1 MQEKPGR
8 CGMIF
13 VLGRRKDC
21 DGPNFEEFK
30 SSDATS
36 HRFEGRRNG
45 FYDADISGDGR
56 SFCPPGIFI
65 VLCTTKV
72 NKVSGIAMP
81 LTESGIRAPKIWKRA
96 DCLGIGA
103 YCFLVYGLTL
113 RLVLPVFSAAVN
125 KNVPALPP
133 ERFRVIR
140 FMRD

>member
-1 MQEKPGR
+1 
-8 CGMIF
+8 MI
-13 VLGRRKDC
+13 
-21 DGPNFEEFK
+21 
-30 SSDATS
+30 
-36 HRFEGRRNG
+36 
-45 FYDADISGDGR
+45 
-56 SFCPPGIFI
+56 
-65 VLCTTKV
+65 LCTTKV
-72 NKVSGIAMP
+72 NKVSEIAMP

-103 YCFLVYGLTL
+103 CCFLVYGLTL